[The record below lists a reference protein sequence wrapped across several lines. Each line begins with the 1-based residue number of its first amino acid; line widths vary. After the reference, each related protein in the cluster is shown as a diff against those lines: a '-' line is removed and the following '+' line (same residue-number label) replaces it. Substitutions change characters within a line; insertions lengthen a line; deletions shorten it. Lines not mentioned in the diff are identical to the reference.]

1 MLIDEVIIKI
11 ASGHGGRGGVSFRKT
26 KMALGPNGGNGGK
39 GGNVIFKGVE
49 NINALEQFR
58 RKKEFIA
65 EDGQPGRGDF
75 VDGADG
81 KDLILFIP
89 TGTVIH
95 NLTKLPTEQT
105 VETQYE
111 IEKIGQEIILARGG
125 NGGKGNFKFRSS
137 TNTSP
142 KEFQPGISGQEFNIK
157 LELKLIAD
165 VGFAGLPNAGKSTL
179 LNALTNTKA
188 KTANYPFTTLE
199 PNLGAYFEL
208 ILADIPGLI
217 EGASGGKGLG
227 HKFLRHIERTN
238 TLFHFLSAESSD
250 IINDY
255 KIIKKELEIYNPK
268 LIKKPEYLLITKT
281 DAVDKKTLNTL
292 LIKARGLNKNVFPI
306 SVYDEKSLEPL
317 KKVLNKIADDKK
329 L

>member
-1 MLIDEVIIKI
+1 MLIDEAIIKI
-11 ASGHGGRGGVSFRKT
+11 ASGRGGRGGVSFRKV

-39 GGNVIFKGVE
+39 GGDVIFKATE
-49 NINALEQFR
+49 NINALDQFR

-65 EDGQPGRGDF
+65 EDGHPGAGDF
-75 VDGADG
+75 VDGADA
-81 KDLILFIP
+81 KDLILLIP
-89 TGTVIH
+89 TGTVIR
-95 NLTKLPTEQT
+95 NLTN
-105 VETQYE
+105 ETQSE

-142 KEFQPGISGQEFNIK
+142 KEFQPGLAGEKFSIK

-165 VGFAGLPNAGKSTL
+165 VGFVGLPNAGKSTL

-227 HKFLRHIERTN
+227 YKFLRHIERTK
-238 TLFHFLSAESSD
+238 TIFHFLSSESDD
-250 IINDY
+250 ITRDY
-255 KIIKKELEIYNPK
+255 EIIKKELELYNPE
-268 LIKKPEYLLITKT
+268 LIKKTEYLLLTKT
-281 DAVDKKTLNTL
+281 DAVNEKTLKTL
-292 LIKARGLNKNVFPI
+292 LTAAKKLNKNVFPI
-306 SVYDEKSLEPL
+306 SAYDEKSLEPV
-317 KKVLNKIADDKK
+317 KNILNKIAEDKK
-329 L
+329 YLKQ

>member
-11 ASGHGGRGGVSFRKT
+11 ASGHGGRGAVSFRKT

-58 RKKEFIA
+58 RKKEFTA

-75 VDGADG
+75 VDGADA
-81 KDLILFIP
+81 KDLVLLIP
-89 TGTVIH
+89 TGTVIR
-95 NLTKLPTEQT
+95 NLTNDTAN
-105 VETQYE
+105 E

-142 KEFQPGISGQEFNIK
+142 KEFQPGLAGEEFNIK

-165 VGFAGLPNAGKSTL
+165 VGFVGLPNVGKSTL
-179 LNALTNTKA
+179 LNTLTNAKS

-217 EGASGGKGLG
+217 EGASYGKGLG
-227 HKFLRHIERTN
+227 HKFLRHIERTK
-238 TLFHFLSAESSD
+238 TLFHFLSAESKD
-250 IINDY
+250 ILQDY
-255 KIIKKELEIYNPK
+255 KVIKKELEIYNPE
-268 LIKKPEYLLITKT
+268 LIKKPEYLLLAKT
-281 DAVDKKTLNTL
+281 DTVDKKTLNTL
-292 LIKARGLNKNVFPI
+292 LTTIKKLNKNVFPI
-306 SVYDEKSLEPL
+306 SMYDEKSLKPL
-317 KKVLNKIADDKK
+317 KTILNKIADGKIFK
-329 L
+329 Q

>member
-1 MLIDEVIIKI
+1 MLIDEAIIKI
-11 ASGHGGRGGVSFRKT
+11 ASGHGGRGGVSFRKV

-49 NINALEQFR
+49 NINALDQFR

-75 VDGADG
+75 VDGANAE
-81 KDLILFIP
+81 DLILNVP

-95 NLTKLPTEQT
+95 NLTNGSAR
-105 VETQYE
+105 E
-111 IEKIGQEIILARGG
+111 IEKIGQEIILTRGG

-137 TNTSP
+137 TNTTP
-142 KEFQPGISGQEFNIK
+142 KEFQPGLSGEMFDIK

-165 VGFAGLPNAGKSTL
+165 VGFVGLPNAGKSTL

-208 ILADIPGLI
+208 ILADIPGII
-217 EGASGGKGLG
+217 EGASYGKGLG
-227 HKFLRHIERTN
+227 HKFLRHIERTK
-238 TLFHFLSAESSD
+238 TLFHFLSAESED
-250 IINDY
+250 ITKDY
-255 KIIKKELEIYNPK
+255 KIIKKELEVYNPE
-268 LIKKPEYLLITKT
+268 LIKKTEYLLLTKIDT
-281 DAVDKKTLNTL
+281 VNPKTLKTL
-292 LIKARGLNKNVFPI
+292 LTKSEKLNKNVFPI
-306 SVYDEKSLEPL
+306 SIYDEKSLEPL

-329 L
+329 I

>member
-11 ASGHGGRGGVSFRKT
+11 ASGHGGGGAVSFRKT

-39 GGNVIFKGVE
+39 GGDVIFKGVE

-65 EDGQPGRGDF
+65 EDGRPGAGDF
-75 VDGADG
+75 VDGANA

-95 NLTKLPTEQT
+95 NLTDGNNH
-105 VETQYE
+105 E

-137 TNTSP
+137 TNTTP
-142 KEFQPGISGQEFNIK
+142 KEFQPGLAGEEFNIK

-165 VGFAGLPNAGKSTL
+165 VGFVGLPNVGKSTL

-227 HKFLRHIERTN
+227 HKFLRHIERTK
-238 TLFHFLSAESSD
+238 TIFHFLSAESID

-255 KIIKKELEIYNPK
+255 KIIKKELEIYNPE
-268 LIKKPEYLLITKT
+268 LIKKPEYILLTKT
-281 DAVDKKTLNTL
+281 DTVDEKILNTL
-292 LIKARGLNKNVFPI
+292 LTTAKKLNKNVLPI
-306 SVYDEKSLEPL
+306 SAYNEKSLEPI
-317 KKVLNKIADDKK
+317 KKILNKLADDKK